1 MITSDPSLLL
11 KCAGKHVDVLRENKR
26 MGREGGLEGRCEER
40 TEGEWSKAKWVLL
53 KVIEKQ
59 IESVCGWTE
68 IVSVDLQN
76 RYFTFYLQMI

>member
-1 MITSDPSLLL
+1 MFSERT
-11 KCAGKHVDVLRENKR
+11 REWGEK
-26 MGREGGLEGRCEER
+26 EGWRGRCEER